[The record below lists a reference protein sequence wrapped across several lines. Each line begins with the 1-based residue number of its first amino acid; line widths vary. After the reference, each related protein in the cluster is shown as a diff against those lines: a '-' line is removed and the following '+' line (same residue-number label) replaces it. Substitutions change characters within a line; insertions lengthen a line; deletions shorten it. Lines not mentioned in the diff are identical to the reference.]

1 MLSVHDSGTLA
12 KTNVDFNPNSE
23 GHSHSTL
30 VISGDNKEDIVKKV
44 PYRVTDNTDTLD
56 KPVPVFTKVPE
67 SRTDNTDT
75 MGESP
80 SIFTKVPESR
90 TDNTDTME
98 GISSLLSRWMKRSA
112 QKKLTDGDRKV
123 TSDSPILLPE
133 HNKIYVKAPLTFP
146 KGNVTQDSR
155 DIIPVLDKQPP
166 NVKYQFITNVN
177 EAREALDELVVKG
190 ELVGLDLE
198 TTGLFCH
205 EGAKA
210 RLLQVSAK
218 EGPVLVMDLFQVGG
232 LNALKEP
239 LQKLKAVAHNAVF
252 EMKFLKS
259 EDVLLT
265 LDCTLLANHVLTGE
279 MAKLSDLCATHLN
292 IPVDKTLQTS
302 DWSGELTD
310 NQLMYAAADASYTR
324 LLFEKLM
331 PLITEQGSEGV
342 YKVCKEAQQ
351 LVVDMEL
358 TGMPFDA
365 EAHKILLEKLTL
377 ERDGYKATLEKTVG
391 KINFNSGKQ
400 LGEWITKILGGT
412 TSSKFS
418 KWPQTPTGKLATSE
432 KDFRKSMKLLP
443 MAEQALVKDFF
454 LPYKTTEK
462 QITSFGESLL
472 KVISKSTGRIHAS
485 FKMAGTI
492 TGRFSC
498 SKPNLQQIPRDKV
511 FRSLFKAPD
520 GKTFVI
526 ADYSQMELRVAALVT
541 GETKLLQAYE
551 EGKDIHALTAS
562 MLLNKKP
569 EEISKDERQIAKA
582 VNFGLLYGQG
592 HKGLR
597 DCAESKHGVTLSE
610 EEAKTYREAWFKAY
624 PGFALW
630 HKRTAFQ
637 SYQSL
642 SITTPLGRKR
652 KFTFSKEVDTYTANK
667 AYNMPIQGGAA
678 EVMLAALGRLP
689 NLLSGLDA
697 KPIAV
702 IHDEVIVETSLTDAP
717 QVVKA
722 LEDAMVQGMLDVF
735 PKAST
740 LGLVDANIA
749 STWAEK

>member
-1 MLSVHDSGTLA
+1 MSKWLEKFIPKKDISSIVSVLSVHDSGTLVKTEDDSPIVSVHDSGTLA
-12 KTNVDFNPNSE
+12 KIEDDSPIVSVLSVHDSSTLVKIDVVFNPTPE
-23 GHSHSTL
+23 GQNPSTL
-30 VISGDNKEDIVKKV
+30 VISIDNKEDIAKKA
-44 PYRVTDNTDTLD
+44 PYRL
-56 KPVPVFTKVPE
+56 
-67 SRTDNTDT
+67 TDNTDT
-75 MGESP
+75 MGESTSVLTKVP
-80 SIFTKVPESR
+80 ESCTDNTDTMGKSSSVLTKVPESCTDNTDTMGKSSSVFTKVPESCTDNTDTMEESASVFAKVPESR

-123 TSDSPILLPE
+123 TSESPILLTE

-146 KGNVTQDSR
+146 KDNITQESR

-166 NVKYQFITNVN
+166 NVKYQLITNVN

-310 NQLMYAAADASYTR
+310 NQLMYAAADAYYTR

-351 LVVDMEL
+351 AVVDMEL

-400 LGEWITKILGGT
+400 LGEWITKILGGMT
-412 TSSKFS
+412 TPKFN
-418 KWPQTPTGKLATSE
+418 KWPKTPKGQLATSE
-432 KDFRKSMKLLP
+432 KDFRKSMKL
-443 MAEQALVKDFF
+443 
-454 LPYKTTEK
+454 
-462 QITSFGESLL
+462 
-472 KVISKSTGRIHAS
+472 
-485 FKMAGTI
+485 
-492 TGRFSC
+492 
-498 SKPNLQQIPRDKV
+498 
-511 FRSLFKAPD
+511 
-520 GKTFVI
+520 
-526 ADYSQMELRVAALVT
+526 
-541 GETKLLQAYE
+541 
-551 EGKDIHALTAS
+551 
-562 MLLNKKP
+562 
-569 EEISKDERQIAKA
+569 
-582 VNFGLLYGQG
+582 
-592 HKGLR
+592 
-597 DCAESKHGVTLSE
+597 
-610 EEAKTYREAWFKAY
+610 
-624 PGFALW
+624 
-630 HKRTAFQ
+630 
-637 SYQSL
+637 
-642 SITTPLGRKR
+642 
-652 KFTFSKEVDTYTANK
+652 
-667 AYNMPIQGGAA
+667 
-678 EVMLAALGRLP
+678 
-689 NLLSGLDA
+689 
-697 KPIAV
+697 
-702 IHDEVIVETSLTDAP
+702 
-717 QVVKA
+717 
-722 LEDAMVQGMLDVF
+722 
-735 PKAST
+735 
-740 LGLVDANIA
+740 
-749 STWAEK
+749 